1 MEHQAKDFK
10 QLLGLKGFSDK
21 QLNEHFTLYQGY
33 VKKLNEI
40 EAKLK
45 TTDKSTPNYSY
56 NEYSELMRRRVV
68 AFNGTYLHQCYFEN
82 LSKTPEPAN
91 KALQEAAA
99 TSFGNWENMIKELRA
114 AAGSTPGWVLLT
126 KNKIDG
132 QLNVWIMYEHHLG
145 LPVHNEIILAL
156 DCWEHAFMI
165 DYGINKTAY
174 LDAFFAAT
182 DWKIVS
188 ERLERIQQ

>member
-1 MEHQAKDFK
+1 MEHQAKDFST
-10 QLLGLKGFSDK
+10 LIGLKGFSEK
-21 QLNEHFTLYQGY
+21 QLKDHFTLYQGY

-40 EAKLK
+40 ENKLK

-68 AFNGTYLHQCYFEN
+68 AFNGTYLHQLYFEN
-82 LSKTPEPAN
+82 INKTPGTSSKE
-91 KALQEAAA
+91 LQEATT
-99 TSFGNWENMIKELRA
+99 TSFGNWDTMIKELRA

-126 KNKIDG
+126 NNKIDG
-132 QLNVWIMYEHHLG
+132 TLSVWIMFEHHIG
-145 LPVHNEIILAL
+145 LPAHQEILLAL

-182 DWKIVS
+182 DWGIVS
-188 ERLERIQQ
+188 ERLKKI

>member
-10 QLLGLKGFSDK
+10 HLLGLKGFSDK

-33 VKKLNEI
+33 AKKLNEI
-40 EAKLK
+40 EQKLK
-45 TTDKSTPNYSY
+45 TVDKNTPNYSY
-56 NEYSELMRRRVV
+56 NDYSELMRRRVV
-68 AFNGTYLHQCYFEN
+68 AFNGTYLHQAYFEN
-82 LSKTPEPAN
+82 LSTTPGTASN
-91 KALQEAAA
+91 QLKKAAE
-99 TSFGNWENMIKELRA
+99 TSYGNWDNMIKELRA

-126 KNKIDG
+126 HNRIDQ
-132 QLNVWIMYEHHLG
+132 QLNIWIMFEHHIG
-145 LPVHNEIILAL
+145 LPAHNDILLAL

-188 ERLERIQQ
+188 ERLEKV